1 VRKKRVEGPKLN
13 FLERLKS
20 RSRPLILHPAVFVGI
35 FLSIG
40 LLFALQDW
48 ISARN
53 WRYKISASLL
63 VEAWVVQYF
72 LWGAICWLTWLWLG
86 PRIQQGR
93 LSWILTCVLP
103 LSIFVGVGEEMF
115 WVLMFPTLPLGSS
128 GWSYRRRLEFHLNAE
143 LMDNL
148 VIFWS
153 SFLLI
158 RGVGYYQKYREKE
171 QSSQQLEVQLVNAQL
186 RALQMQLN
194 PHFLFNTLNGISSL
208 MHTDIAAADTML
220 EQLSCLLRIT
230 LERGEAQLIPLSDEM
245 QFVEMYLELQNRRFS
260 GRLHQKVSVEPEL
273 YDSLVPAMILQ
284 PIIENAFTHGLS
296 RVDKDGL
303 LVIEAHR
310 MHNRIML
317 TVLNTGVGLS
327 RVSSK
332 GTACN
337 GVGLAN
343 VKNRLELHYGNDQR
357 FLMREVTPNR
367 VLVTITFPLQF
378 AVNSTSKLAG
388 LGAR

>member
-1 VRKKRVEGPKLN
+1 MVPRLQEMSPYRPFPRTAEPNPSPPPPGLMEFAHGTEGSSGCIISCAEKESRGTKTEFPRKTQ
-13 FLERLKS
+13 KS
-20 RSRPLILHPAVFVGI
+20 FATVDTASGGFRGY

-273 YDSLVPAMILQ
+273 
-284 PIIENAFTHGLS
+284 
-296 RVDKDGL
+296 
-303 LVIEAHR
+303 
-310 MHNRIML
+310 
-317 TVLNTGVGLS
+317 
-327 RVSSK
+327 
-332 GTACN
+332 
-337 GVGLAN
+337 
-343 VKNRLELHYGNDQR
+343 
-357 FLMREVTPNR
+357 
-367 VLVTITFPLQF
+367 
-378 AVNSTSKLAG
+378 
-388 LGAR
+388 